1 VTASLAGKWYEGMR
15 APEHPRQLPLD
26 LGHVTGLSRDDLAV
40 SASNSDAVTLL
51 ERWPDWPSPVVV
63 LAGPPGSGKS
73 HLAAI
78 WRGRSAALSLNA
90 EQLGAVDSREAAALE
105 VLVEDA
111 DAGRLDETGLFHLI
125 NRVRGG
131 GGHLLLTARRFPNA
145 WDVTL
150 PDLASRL
157 KAATLVEIREPDDQ
171 LLSAVIMKLFA
182 DRQVDVEPSVVQFL
196 ERRIERS
203 LSAAIRVVA
212 WLDQAALERKSRIT
226 RALAAEALAV
236 LEQGGREDD
245 T

>member
-1 VTASLAGKWYEGMR
+1 MR
-15 APEHPRQLPLD
+15 APERPRQLPLD
-26 LGHVTGLSRDDLAV
+26 LGHVAGLSRDDLVV
-40 SASNSDAVTLL
+40 SAANSEAVTLV

-78 WRGRSAALSLNA
+78 WRDRCAALSLIA
-90 EQLGAVDSREAAALE
+90 EKLGAVDAREAAALQ

-111 DAGRLDETGLFHLI
+111 DAGSLDQTGLFHLI
-125 NRVRGG
+125 NRVRAG

-145 WDVTL
+145 WGVTL

-157 KAATLVEIREPDDQ
+157 KAATVVEIREPDDQ
-171 LLSAVIMKLFA
+171 LLSAVITKLFT
-182 DRQVDVEPSVVQFL
+182 DRQVDVEPSLVQFL

-212 WLDQAALERKSRIT
+212 WLDQTALERKSRIT

-236 LEQGGREDD
+236 LQPAEPENDA
-245 T
+245 